1 MEDTIKIDESVSKTE
16 LVELIAQVRQ
26 LRADNEMLLQVADK
40 KQLGQWYQRNAGK
53 IPTQVK
59 LRTMMVKKD
68 SKDPNSLLVEKVV
81 VGWQSTMDV
90 PPQIDP
96 ATGRWTN
103 EIQKCK
109 LIFEDGEVSEEMFQV
124 QFTRNYKQV
133 TAEVKQKITDEETGN
148 LAFKVVRLDNG
159 REYTIGDRFIN

>member
-59 LRTMMVKKD
+59 
-68 SKDPNSLLVEKVV
+68 
-81 VGWQSTMDV
+81 
-90 PPQIDP
+90 
-96 ATGRWTN
+96 
-103 EIQKCK
+103 
-109 LIFEDGEVSEEMFQV
+109 
-124 QFTRNYKQV
+124 
-133 TAEVKQKITDEETGN
+133 
-148 LAFKVVRLDNG
+148 
-159 REYTIGDRFIN
+159 

>member
-1 MEDTIKIDESVSKTE
+1 
-16 LVELIAQVRQ
+16 
-26 LRADNEMLLQVADK
+26 
-40 KQLGQWYQRNAGK
+40 
-53 IPTQVK
+53 
-59 LRTMMVKKD
+59 MMVKKD

-133 TAEVKQKITDEETGN
+133 LAEVKQKITDEETGN
-148 LAFKVVRLDNG
+148 LAFRVVRLDNG